1 MMNSD
6 AERHIGETMAVVLR
20 ERLIDLE
27 SLEAT
32 GEATEEARQIG
43 RLFRR
48 GARVRHAAFW
58 RREHPFAASRDLMQR
73 SSGTLQASAP

>member
-6 AERHIGETMAVVLR
+6 TEGHIGETMAVVLR

-32 GEATEEARQIG
+32 GEATKDTVSRLAFVRNLLVRFDARDMKGCQEPAE
-43 RLFRR
+43 RLPL
-48 GARVRHAAFW
+48 G
-58 RREHPFAASRDLMQR
+58 
-73 SSGTLQASAP
+73 

>member
-6 AERHIGETMAVVLR
+6 TERHIGETMAVVLR

-32 GEATEEARQIG
+32 GEATEETVG
-43 RLFRR
+43 RLAF
-48 GARVRHAAFW
+48 VRKLLD
-58 RREHPFAASRDLMQR
+58 PV
-73 SSGTLQASAP
+73 

>member
-6 AERHIGETMAVVLR
+6 TERHIGETMAVVLR

-32 GEATEEARQIG
+32 GEATEDTVSRLAYVRKLLVRFDARG
-43 RLFRR
+43 L
-48 GARVRHAAFW
+48 ALA
-58 RREHPFAASRDLMQR
+58 
-73 SSGTLQASAP
+73 